1 MGGMLDARFQAES
14 PMPRALIVAA
24 ASTQDNL
31 GSLQHSLDLEAR
43 LRAQAVPLRELVI
56 EPLSTDWHSP
66 EPEDHFRSGC
76 APIEALARARELI
89 GAGVPAVLIRGEDLI
104 KSGYSRDDRLRL
116 MAVYGED
123 YPLTEAYTDLAET
136 FMARQD
142 QGADG
147 FRDLARHLFDN
158 YRATYLA
165 QSGPDAT
172 LPAEHW
178 FKPVTRLFRGV
189 DCANPMVDFSG
200 RLLICTDALANDL
213 GIARDERIDIK
224 GVGLRRLAGDGRDY
238 IDEIAGYDHLRQAY
252 RDCCEMAGI
261 DFAGSFRA
269 GDALLEAYTCFPVV
283 PMAFLQVSGLIDV
296 LDEMPDFL
304 ARHSVTI
311 TGGMNLARGAWN
323 NPALN
328 GLISMHHRLLAGE
341 ESIGLVHG
349 NGGLGY
355 RQGVAILQ
363 RA

>member
-1 MGGMLDARFQAES
+1 MS
-14 PMPRALIVAA
+14 RAQIVAA
-24 ASTQDNL
+24 AKTQDNQ
-31 GSLQHSLDLEAR
+31 GSLAHCLDLEAR
-43 LRAQAVPLRELVI
+43 IRAQGVAVHELVI

-89 GAGVPAVLIRGEDLI
+89 GEGAPAVLIRGEDKI

-116 MAVYGED
+116 MAVYGQD
-123 YPLTEAYTDLAET
+123 YPLTEAYTDLAEN
-136 FMARQD
+136 FLARQD
-142 QGADG
+142 QSADT
-147 FRDLARHLFDN
+147 FRDLARHLFEN

-165 QSGPDAT
+165 QPGAAARGGPGEGPA

-178 FKPVTRLFRGV
+178 HAPVTRLFRGV

-200 RLLICTDALANDL
+200 RLLVCSDAMTRDL
-213 GIARDERIDIK
+213 GVARSECIDIR
-224 GVGLRRLAGDGRDY
+224 GMGLRRLAGDGRDY

-252 RDCCEMAGI
+252 RECCEMAGI
-261 DFAGSFRA
+261 DFARRFRA

-283 PMAFLQVSGLIDV
+283 PMAFLLVSGLVDV
-296 LDEMPDFL
+296 LDAMPQFL

-363 RA
+363 KD

>member
-1 MGGMLDARFQAES
+1 MSQ
-14 PMPRALIVAA
+14 ALIVAA
-24 ASTQDNL
+24 ARTQDNQ
-31 GSLQHSLDLEAR
+31 GSLQHCLDLEDR
-43 LRAQAVPLRELVI
+43 LRARGVALRELVI

-76 APIEALARARELI
+76 APIEALSRARELI
-89 GAGVPAVLIRGEDLI
+89 GEGVPAVLIRGEDLI

-116 MAVYGED
+116 MAVYGPD
-123 YPLTEAYTDLAET
+123 YPLTEAYTDLTER
-136 FMARQD
+136 FLARQD
-142 QGADG
+142 HSSDS
-147 FRDLARHLFDN
+147 FRDLARGLFDN
-158 YRATYLA
+158 YRATFLA
-165 QSGPDAT
+165 QASHAPGAN

-178 FKPVTRLFRGV
+178 FEPVTRLFRGV

-200 RLLICTDALANDL
+200 RLLVCTAALADDL
-213 GIARDERIDIK
+213 GVGPDERIEIR

-252 RDCCEMAGI
+252 RDSCEMAGI
-261 DFAGSFRA
+261 DFAARFRA

-283 PMAFLQVSGLIDV
+283 PMAFLLVSGLVDV
-296 LDEMPDFL
+296 LDAMPDFL

-328 GLISMHHRLLAGE
+328 ALISMHHRLLQGE
-341 ESIGLVHG
+341 EHIGLVHG

-355 RQGVAILQ
+355 RQGVALLA
-363 RA
+363 RT